1 MDQSLVATAIFAIPV
16 LLLCIGFRVAGRH
29 VQYRPLLWAAIAFAT
44 YMLLLRG
51 RGLLPEPDFMQALEL
66 NWFGKGLSVLGTCVL
81 LALVPG
87 VSFRAA
93 GVRWEQ
99 KSNSLRPVIIVGVAT
114 IIGATITAALV
125 VPSPNTSVE
134 WLAFQATMPGIDEE
148 LFIRGLLLL
157 LFHQAFGKGLTVAGA
172 ETGWGLWL
180 TTLLFGLLHGV
191 TIQADRISVSAAV
204 IVLTGFVGFIAGWMR
219 ERTGSLIAPVLFHN
233 AFNVAQ
239 SFV

>member
-1 MDQSLVATAIFAIPV
+1 MDKAIVAAAMFAIPV
-16 LLLCIGFRVAGRH
+16 LLLVVGFRIAGRR
-29 VQYRPLLWAAIAFAT
+29 VRYKPLFWAAFAFAT
-44 YMLLLRG
+44 YMLLLRS
-51 RGLLPEPDFMQALEL
+51 RGVIPEPAFLETLQL
-66 NWFGKGLSVLGTCVL
+66 NWLGKALSILGTCVL

-99 KSNSLRPVIIVGVAT
+99 ATGSVRSVTIVGVVT
-114 IIGATITAALV
+114 ILGATITAAAV
-125 VPSPNTSVE
+125 SPSPNTSLE
-134 WLAFQATMPGIDEE
+134 WLAFQATMPGLDEE
-148 LFIRGLLLL
+148 LFLRGLLLL
-157 LFHQAFGKGLTVAGA
+157 LFHQAFGRGLTVAGA

-191 TIQADRISVSAAV
+191 TVQGDEISINVAA
-204 IVLTGFVGFIAGWMR
+204 IVLTGFVGFVAGWMR
-219 ERTGSLIAPVLFHN
+219 ERTGSLVAPVVFHN